1 MALVVQRR
9 SGLRAPGPRW
19 PLTGH
24 HPGQHAAAHADTQGQ
39 GKLRLD
45 ARGRLRGKGLDEL
58 RGALRFRATR
68 DNRGDNTAF
77 PAFALAVD
85 KIKTFT
91 MNTFTLPFFA
101 APNTSTATSCAK
113 SLPSFAAPKTYS
125 ATSCAKS
132 FTCVFFGVGSEL
144 AGDDGKDKHLPARP
158 PPSTRELGVS
168 PMGSAG
174 AACVC
179 WACLKIGRNCVFEM
193 TNCHFS
199 GPTATLTRTM
209 VYTARCLQVTPRHSL
224 PPSHTATTPFLRL
237 LMICREITSRGHV
250 LVSINFMSWYNGI
263 VSSNSS

>member
-1 MALVVQRR
+1 MLLVQRLIADR
-9 SGLRAPGPRW
+9 TQVVRHVLWHVLRN
-19 PLTGH
+19 
-24 HPGQHAAAHADTQGQ
+24 
-39 GKLRLD
+39 
-45 ARGRLRGKGLDEL
+45 
-58 RGALRFRATR
+58 ALRCVLHVPVPHVPVL
-68 DNRGDNTAF
+68 N
-77 PAFALAVD
+77 V
-85 KIKTFT
+85 
-91 MNTFTLPFFA
+91 
-101 APNTSTATSCAK
+101 S
-113 SLPSFAAPKTYS
+113 PKG
-125 ATSCAKS
+125 KR
-132 FTCVFFGVGSEL
+132 GVGSEL

-158 PPSTRELGVS
+158 PPSTRVLGVS